1 MYNLFGKV
9 MVLLSL
15 QHMMQPLMIEP
26 EGHAAYV
33 CMRRTT
39 VTFQA
44 VVRAYAH
51 SSTREYL

>member
-33 CMRRTT
+33 CMRRPT